1 MITPTITGHNSF
13 CTSKATADKRYN
25 NYHKFK
31 AHIIQ
36 ELIKGQ
42 AKAET
47 SRPRIDKV
55 NNVILRSITVIIMNE
70 NNFLRVTAIHR
81 INKCKLKLPSVK
93 VRSPTYN
100 TR

>member
-13 CTSKATADKRYN
+13 CTSKATSDKRYN

-31 AHIIQ
+31 PHIIQ

-42 AKAET
+42 ANAET

-55 NNVILRSITVIIMNE
+55 NYVILRSNR
-70 NNFLRVTAIHR
+70 NNYERKQFLRVTAIHG
-81 INKCKLKLPSVK
+81 INKCKLKLPMASK
-93 VRSPTYN
+93 
-100 TR
+100 